1 MQISIMPLSRSGSV
15 SLLADEPAHV
25 VGEMRVLHQRQGF
38 VERLDEPALGGGQD
52 DVEQADDIARHRMS
66 RNPVQRDARHIEVH
80 LAGLDLYGA
89 RIDFPFEAVRSQHA
103 SEV

>member
-1 MQISIMPLSRSGSV
+1 
-15 SLLADEPAHV
+15 
-25 VGEMRVLHQRQGF
+25 
-38 VERLDEPALGGGQD
+38 
-52 DVEQADDIARHRMS
+52 
-66 RNPVQRDARHIEVH
+66 VQRDARHIEVH